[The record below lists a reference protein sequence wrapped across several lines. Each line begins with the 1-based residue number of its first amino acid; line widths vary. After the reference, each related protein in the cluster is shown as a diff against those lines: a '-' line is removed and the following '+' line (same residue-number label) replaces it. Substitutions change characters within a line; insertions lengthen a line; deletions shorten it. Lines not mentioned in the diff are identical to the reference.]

1 MPVRHTMHNPCL
13 RYLDA
18 TARSNYACQAR
29 TKVHINPEIFC
40 NFAENMRPIM
50 HKVLITGANGQL
62 GRAFVSSLSDD
73 DTFDVYACGHS
84 DLDICDE
91 NAVTQA
97 LTDFDADILVN
108 CAAYTAV
115 DAAEDHPDQA
125 DAVNHQ
131 AVAAMARACR
141 HRAAKLVHFSTDY
154 IFDGQSR
161 RPYLETDAP
170 APLNAYGRS
179 KLAGETA
186 ALSICPDALVIRT
199 AGVYAA
205 WGHNFVRTIYGKL
218 KDHKP
223 LRVVADQIMSPT
235 EATTLADAVRDI
247 IASGRKSSGIFNYT
261 DSGEISW
268 YDLAVAI
275 ARISGF
281 DESTITPITTA
292 EYPTKATRPAYS
304 VLNTSL
310 ICRTFGI
317 KIPDWQ
323 SALCRVVQQI
333 Q

>member
-1 MPVRHTMHNPCL
+1 MH
-13 RYLDA
+13 R
-18 TARSNYACQAR
+18 
-29 TKVHINPEIFC
+29 
-40 NFAENMRPIM
+40 
-50 HKVLITGANGQL
+50 VLITGANGQL
-62 GRAFVSSLSDD
+62 GRAFVSSLSNDD
-73 DTFDVYACGHS
+73 AFDVYACGHS
-84 DLDICDE
+84 NLDICDE
-91 NAVTQA
+91 RAVSQVLA
-97 LTDFDADILVN
+97 DFGIDTLVN

-115 DAAEDHPDQA
+115 DAAEDHPQEA
-125 DAVNHQ
+125 EAVNHQ
-131 AVAAMARACR
+131 AVAAIARACQ
-141 HRAAKLVHFSTDY
+141 HRDVKLVHFSTDY
-154 IFDGQSR
+154 VFDGQSR

-170 APLNAYGRS
+170 APLNTYGRT

-223 LRVVADQIMSPT
+223 LRVVADQIMTPT
-235 EATTLADAVRDI
+235 EATTLAHAVRGI
-247 IASGRKSSGIFNYT
+247 IASGRKASGIFNYT

-275 ARISGF
+275 ARIGGF

-304 VLNTSL
+304 VLDTSL

>member
-1 MPVRHTMHNPCL
+1 MH
-13 RYLDA
+13 R
-18 TARSNYACQAR
+18 
-29 TKVHINPEIFC
+29 
-40 NFAENMRPIM
+40 
-50 HKVLITGANGQL
+50 VLITGANGQL
-62 GRAFVSSLSDD
+62 GRAFVSSLGYG

-91 NAVTQA
+91 KAVSRA
-97 LTDFDADILVN
+97 LADYQIDILVN

-115 DAAEDHPDQA
+115 DAAEDHPQEA

-141 HRAAKLVHFSTDY
+141 HRDVKLVHFSTDY

-161 RPYLETDAP
+161 RPYLESDAT

-218 KDHKP
+218 KNHQP
-223 LRVVADQIMSPT
+223 LRIVADQLMSPT

-247 IASGRKSSGIFNYT
+247 IICDKRASGIFNYT
-261 DSGEISW
+261 NSGEISW
-268 YDLAVAI
+268 YDFATAI
-275 ARISGF
+275 ARIGGF
-281 DESTITPITTA
+281 DESSITPIATA
-292 EYPTKATRPAYS
+292 EYPAKAVRPAYS
-304 VLNTSL
+304 VLDTSL

-317 KIPDWQ
+317 KIQDWQ
-323 SALCRVVQQI
+323 SALCRVIQQLH
-333 Q
+333 